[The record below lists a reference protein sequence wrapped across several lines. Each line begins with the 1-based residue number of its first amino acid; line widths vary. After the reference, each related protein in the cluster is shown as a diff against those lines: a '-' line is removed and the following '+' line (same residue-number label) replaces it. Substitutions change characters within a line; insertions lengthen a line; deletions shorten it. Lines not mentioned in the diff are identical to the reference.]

1 MQKNI
6 TNIALYISMFPQ
18 LIAGP
23 IVRYESIAEQINQ
36 RKCTVEEFS
45 SGIRLFVVGL
55 SKKLII
61 ANSVASIADKIFG
74 LPANENM
81 ISVSWLGVVCYTF
94 QLYFDFSGY
103 SDMAIGL
110 GRMFGF
116 IFPANFNYPYISRS
130 ISEFWRRWHISLS
143 SWFRDYVYIPLGGS
157 RTGNVYLNLLCVFFL
172 TGLWHGASWN
182 FVFWGLI
189 FAVCTITERWIKRHV
204 KPDHFKAM
212 PGIAG
217 ILLNVAG
224 WAYTMFVWMMS
235 MVLFRADTLQNAGS
249 YYLSLFGINKL
260 KNVGFTISYYINRY
274 ELFVLIAAAFFSFPV
289 AKNIYSLLKKK
300 LPQIG
305 FTILLNIGT
314 LILFVVNTMYILTE
328 TYNPFIYFRF

>member
-1 MQKNI
+1 
-6 TNIALYISMFPQ
+6 MFPQ

-143 SWFRDYVYIPLGGS
+143 SL
-157 RTGNVYLNLLCVFFL
+157 
-172 TGLWHGASWN
+172 
-182 FVFWGLI
+182 
-189 FAVCTITERWIKRHV
+189 
-204 KPDHFKAM
+204 
-212 PGIAG
+212 
-217 ILLNVAG
+217 
-224 WAYTMFVWMMS
+224 
-235 MVLFRADTLQNAGS
+235 
-249 YYLSLFGINKL
+249 
-260 KNVGFTISYYINRY
+260 
-274 ELFVLIAAAFFSFPV
+274 
-289 AKNIYSLLKKK
+289 
-300 LPQIG
+300 
-305 FTILLNIGT
+305 
-314 LILFVVNTMYILTE
+314 
-328 TYNPFIYFRF
+328 